1 MRSDNREVQNTL
13 KNNIRASTALY
24 FVIKTLSDT
33 RTRIYMHVYKCIQE

>member
-13 KNNIRASTALY
+13 NNIRASTALY

-33 RTRIYMHVYKCIQE
+33 RIYMHVYKCIQE

>member
-13 KNNIRASTALY
+13 KNNIRANTALY

-33 RTRIYMHVYKCIQE
+33 RIYMHVYKCIQE